1 MSPLPGPWICPAPP
15 LRTPSPACHCVRY
28 LSGRQ
33 HLCSC
38 CERVRGAATGH
49 TYGQPC
55 STSRR
60 PHPRAHCF
68 RVPAL
73 PCRDT
78 RADSVHT
85 GLAEKHNRA
94 LLMLCA
100 GCESTLALQHTCI
113 AGTHALQHT
122 LCRCDAAVDLYLYL
136 QKRGWDGY
144 RPLNGCSQGLVVR
157 GNMSPCT
164 LSFHCLYKRHFKGVK

>member
-113 AGTHALQHT
+113 AGTHVLLHT
-122 LCRCDAAVDLYLYL
+122 SGQMLCCCGVVLSPARAGL
-136 QKRGWDGY
+136 GWTP
-144 RPLNGCSQGLVVR
+144 PLNGCPQGLVVR
-157 GNMSPCT
+157 GNMPP
-164 LSFHCLYKRHFKGVK
+164 